1 MWGLGGTNGV
11 FGLIDDGSMLPT
23 VAIPAAD
30 SYALMA
36 GVLGAANTS
45 TGVAGMGNGVG
56 VFGQNGNAPGL
67 STGRRCGVLGASL
80 SATGVVGK
88 SSTGTGVLGSTGGS
102 APMRP
107 GLVAGVIGTGR
118 QDIGVCWEPRAERT
132 NAPDTVAGVVGTESR
147 GVNGVGLSPELASAG
162 VDGDRGVAIAGFA
175 NGPNGR
181 AVFGQALA
189 AGAKAGDFRG
199 NVDISRAL
207 TVQGQVLA
215 PGAKVALFRGD
226 VEITRAL
233 TVGGTLTATVKNA
246 IVPFPDGTTRLMH
259 CMESPEHWFED
270 FGTARL
276 KQGRAVVKL
285 DADFAKTIK
294 ARDYRVFLTPEG
306 DCGGLYIRNRRSA
319 SFEVR
324 ELQGGASSVTFSYR
338 IVGRRKDIR
347 KHRRFD
353 KFAIEPPGRPQPSR
367 ARPWTRCLP
376 KCGSRPERR
385 PSAPAGAR
393 RRAVRNACP
402 RCSPGCANKPA
413 QMPRATASERSARNG
428 AHLSRGDA
436 GGGTPRYNQIYFDRR
451 RGDATLLD
459 GVGILTLSRRRTR
472 MSARLATMR

>member
-1 MWGLGGTNGV
+1 MSTTDDHFHATGSSFVNIGFTAWSVPPTSTPLQIGVWGLGRTNGV
-11 FGLIDDGSMLPT
+11 FGLVDDGSMLPT

-30 SYALMA
+30 SYAIAA

-45 TGVAGMGNGVG
+45 TGVAGMANAVG

-67 STGRRCGVLGASL
+67 STGRRCGVLGASV
-80 SATGVVGK
+80 SATGVVGE
-88 SSTGTGVLGSTGGS
+88 SSAGTGVLGSTGGT

-107 GLVAGVIGTGR
+107 GLVAGVIGTGN
-118 QDIGVCWEPRAERT
+118 QNIGVVGESLNGT
-132 NAPDTVAGVVGTESR
+132 GVLGTTGQNAPMLPNLVAGVIGSGRQHVGVFGMSIFDVGVLGYSP
-147 GVNGVGLSPELASAG
+147 GVNGVGGGGTGILGSA
-162 VDGDRGVAIAGFA
+162 DGDGGVAVAGFA
-175 NGPNGR
+175 TGPNGR
-181 AVFGQALA
+181 AVVGQAIA

-199 NVDISRAL
+199 NVDIS
-207 TVQGQVLA
+207 
-215 PGAKVALFRGD
+215 
-226 VEITRAL
+226 RAL

-324 ELQGGASSVTFSYR
+324 ELQGGASSVAFSYR

-353 KFAIEPPGRPQPSR
+353 KFVAQPPVPPAAL
-367 ARPWTRCLP
+367 ARTPVDALLA
-376 KCGSRPERR
+376 K
-385 PSAPAGAR
+385 
-393 RRAVRNACP
+393 VRKQA
-402 RCSPGCANKPA
+402 
-413 QMPRATASERSARNG
+413 RATPVRAGRRKTARGTQRLSTLLARVRKQARANAARNRK
-428 AHLSRGDA
+428 RGK
-436 GGGTPRYNQIYFDRR
+436 
-451 RGDATLLD
+451 
-459 GVGILTLSRRRTR
+459 S
-472 MSARLATMR
+472 S

>member
-1 MWGLGGTNGV
+1 MSTTDDHFHATGSRSVNIGFTAWSVPPTTTPLQIGVWGLGATNGV

-23 VAIPAAD
+23 VVIPAAD

-45 TGVAGMGNGVG
+45 TGVAGMGNAVG

-80 SATGVVGK
+80 SATGVVGE
-88 SSTGTGVLGSTGGS
+88 SSTGTGVLGSTGRT

-107 GLVAGVIGTGR
+107 GLVAGVIGTASQNTGVVGESF
-118 QDIGVCWEPRAERT
+118 IGTGVLGT
-132 NAPDTVAGVVGTESR
+132 TGLNAPMLPNLVAGVIGTGNQNI
-147 GVNGVGLSPELASAG
+147 GVFGLSNSQVGVFGFSPG
-162 VDGDRGVAIAGFA
+162 VDGTGIHGDATGDRGVGIAGFA

-181 AVFGQALA
+181 AVFGQAIA

-199 NVDISRAL
+199 N
-207 TVQGQVLA
+207 
-215 PGAKVALFRGD
+215 

-294 ARDYRVFLTPEG
+294 AGDYHVFLTPEG

-353 KFAIEPPGRPQPSR
+353 KFAIEPPVPPAAR
-367 ARPWTRCLP
+367 ARTPVDALLA
-376 KCGSRPERR
+376 K
-385 PSAPAGAR
+385 
-393 RRAVRNACP
+393 VR
-402 RCSPGCANKPA
+402 KPA
-413 QMPRATASERSARNG
+413 RATPVRAGRRKTARGTQRLSTLLARVRKQARANAARNRK
-428 AHLSRGDA
+428 RGKRA
-436 GGGTPRYNQIYFDRR
+436 
-451 RGDATLLD
+451 
-459 GVGILTLSRRRTR
+459 
-472 MSARLATMR
+472 